1 MDEEGK
7 VVSWTPGGPVDERV
21 RTKILAGG
29 DDEVK
34 MEDEGANG
42 EVKIKNQEAMQ
53 EGA

>member
-21 RTKILAGG
+21 RTRILAGG
-29 DDEVK
+29 DDLK
-34 MEDEGANG
+34 QEDEGANG
-42 EVKIKNQEAMQ
+42 DVVKEDAMQ